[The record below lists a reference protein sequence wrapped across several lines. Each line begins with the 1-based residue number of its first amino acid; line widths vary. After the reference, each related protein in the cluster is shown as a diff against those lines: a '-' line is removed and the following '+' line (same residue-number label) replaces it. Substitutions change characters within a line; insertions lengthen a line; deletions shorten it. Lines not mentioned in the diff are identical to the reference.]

1 LRYERQEVNVGLGA
15 ASNAALEL
23 ASAPLIAYLPSDDVW
38 FPDHLGSLVACL
50 EAHPEAVLAYSG
62 VRSEYRV
69 AFKGF
74 GGAAHQRHGAIES
87 LALRP
92 VQVLHQQN
100 EER

>member
-1 LRYERQEVNVGLGA
+1 MGA

-62 VRSEYRV
+62 VRNEYRV
-69 AFKGF
+69 AFKGLVE
-74 GGAAHQRHGAIES
+74 QRTSDGAIEG